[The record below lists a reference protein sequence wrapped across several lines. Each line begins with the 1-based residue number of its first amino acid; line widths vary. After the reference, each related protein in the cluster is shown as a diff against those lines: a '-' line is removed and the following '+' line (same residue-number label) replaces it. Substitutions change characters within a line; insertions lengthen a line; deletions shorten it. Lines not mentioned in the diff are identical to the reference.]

1 MQQVLESLQVMRLL
15 VTVQEEIM
23 TNGPAVAYRTARV
36 PSQHLHWIAF
46 LPAPDL
52 LGSLAMTSLGSTV
65 STATQPRPLG
75 PESLAEQIRRH
86 LFSSQAKSPS
96 LATQHDYYIA
106 LALAVRDRLLR
117 NWVDTAETYTHQGVR
132 TATYLS
138 AEYLLGPH
146 LENNLVNLG
155 MREEAEAACR
165 VLGLNLE
172 QLIALEPEPGL
183 GNGGLG
189 RLAACF
195 QESLASLELPAIGY
209 GIRYEFGIFRQSI
222 GPDGQ
227 HESTDAWL
235 TLGNPW
241 EVIRPEWR
249 YPVQIGNRTVIGVAH
264 DTPITGYGVRTA
276 NTLRLWSAMAP
287 EAFDFASFN
296 AGDYTRA
303 VLAKMQSETLSKV
316 LYPNDEFDQ
325 GKRLRLSQQ
334 IFFVSCSLQ
343 DMFRILR
350 GQGLSARDFHT
361 KFAVQL
367 NDTHPAIAVAELM
380 RLLIDEEQLDWDT
393 AWSITTASLSYTNHT
408 LLPEALETWGL
419 ELFEELLPRQLQ
431 IIYEINASFLRMV
444 RIKNPGNPELLERVS
459 LIEEGP
465 QRRVRMAHLAVVGS
479 HHTNGVAELH
489 SQLLREQVLA
499 DFARIWPDRF
509 TNVTNGV
516 TPRRWLAVANRSLST
531 LLDGAIGEGWRRDL
545 FQLQRLEP
553 LLGDTGFLEGWQ
565 AARLQ
570 AKQRLAGHIQDQ
582 LGVMV
587 DPTSLFDVQ
596 VKRIH
601 EYKRQHLAALEV
613 VQRYLRLR
621 NGEDLPPRTVIFG
634 GKAAPGYAMA
644 KLIIRLIVG
653 IAEIVNMDPAMRGRL
668 RVVFLPNFSVS
679 LGQLVYPAVDLSEQI
694 STAGK
699 EASGTGNMKMALN
712 GALTIGTLDGANI
725 EIRERVGADHFF
737 LFGHNAEQVARLQ
750 QEGYHPQPWL
760 ERNPSL
766 REAIELIGSG
776 HFSEGDRQLF
786 HPLLANLCN
795 QDPFQVVADAAD
807 YSRAQNAVDLA
818 WQQPE
823 AWSRSSI
830 TNTMNCGFFSSD
842 RAIAEYAKRI
852 WKIQS
857 LSIGS

>member
-1 MQQVLESLQVMRLL
+1 MN
-15 VTVQEEIM
+15 T
-23 TNGPAVAYRTARV
+23 
-36 PSQHLHWIAF
+36 
-46 LPAPDL
+46 D
-52 LGSLAMTSLGSTV
+52 LGSTH
-65 STATQPRPLG
+65 AQ
-75 PESLAEQIRRH
+75 SLSLCDGMRRH
-86 LFSSQAKSPS
+86 LFYSQAKSPS
-96 LATQHDYYIA
+96 LATQTDHYMA
-106 LALAVRDRLLR
+106 LSLAVRDRLLQ
-117 NWVDTAETYTHQGVR
+117 NWVDTAEVYTKRGVR
-132 TATYLS
+132 TAAYLS

-155 MREEAEAACR
+155 LREEARHACQEMGLELE
-165 VLGLNLE
+165 VLL
-172 QLIALEPEPGL
+172 ACEPEPGL

-227 HESTDAWL
+227 HESTDSWL
-235 TLGNPW
+235 TQGNPW
-241 EVIRPEWR
+241 EVIRPEWS
-249 YPVQIGNRTVIGVAH
+249 YPVRIGDQTVLGVAY

-303 VLAKMQSETLSKV
+303 VLGKMQCETLSKV

-343 DMFRILR
+343 DMLRILKK
-350 GQGLSARDFHT
+350 QGLPVTDFHR

-380 RLLIDEEQLDWDT
+380 RLLLDVEGLDWET
-393 AWSITTASLSYTNHT
+393 AWGITLSSLSYTNHT
-408 LLPEALETWGL
+408 LLPEALETWGVP
-419 ELFEELLPRQLQ
+419 LFEELLPRQLQ
-431 IIYEINASFLRMV
+431 IIYDINTRFLRSI
-444 RIKNPGNPELLERVS
+444 RIQYPGRPELLQRLS
-459 LIEEGP
+459 LIDEGAP
-465 QRRVRMAHLAVVGS
+465 RRVRMAHLAVVGC

-489 SQLLREQVLA
+489 SQLLRDHLLK
-499 DFARIWPDRF
+499 DFAQLWPERF

-516 TPRRWLAVANRSLST
+516 TPRRWLAVANPPLAA
-531 LLDGAIGEGWRRDL
+531 LLDETLGSGWRR
-545 FQLQRLEP
+545 QLDALAGLEP
-553 LLGDTGFLEGWQ
+553 LLHDSAFLERWQ
-565 AARLQ
+565 QARDQ
-570 AKQRLAGHIQDQ
+570 AKLRLANHIHQQ
-582 LGVMV
+582 CGVLL
-587 DPTSLFDVQ
+587 DHGSLFDVQ

-601 EYKRQHLAALEV
+601 EYKRQHLAVLEV

-653 IAEIVNMDPAMRGRL
+653 VAEVVNMDPAMRGRL
-668 RVVFLPNFSVS
+668 RVVFLPNFNVS
-679 LGQLVYPAVDLSEQI
+679 LAQLVYPAVDLSEQI

-725 EIRERVGADHFF
+725 EIRERVGEDHFF
-737 LFGHNAEQVARLQ
+737 LFGHDASQIAALQ
-750 QEGYHPQPWL
+750 SGGYHPMPWL
-760 ERNPSL
+760 DQNPSM
-766 REAIELIGSG
+766 RAAIDLIGSG
-776 HFSEGDRQLF
+776 HFSEGDRHLY
-786 HPLLANLCN
+786 HPLLHGLCHN
-795 QDPFQVVADAAD
+795 DPFLVMADAQD
-807 YSRAQNAVDLA
+807 YTRAQDAVDQA
-818 WQQPE
+818 WLQRE
-823 AWSRSSI
+823 SWTRSSVI
-830 TNTMNCGFFSSD
+830 NTMRSGFFSSD
-842 RAIAEYAKRI
+842 RAIADYADRI
-852 WKIQS
+852 WK
-857 LSIGS
+857 LSAQPIDSPRS